1 MYIMTFSFELSA
13 YTIILLSASFI
24 SALYMVTFYR
34 HFIMRTFRLKKIQD
48 SVVVQKE
55 NLPDVSVV
63 VYCRDNA
70 EQLRNLLRS
79 LLTQDY
85 PTRYE
90 VIVVNDGSSED
101 TKDVVNMFSTK
112 HRNLYI
118 TFIPPQA
125 HNLSHRKLA
134 VTLGVKA
141 ARYDYVIFTN
151 ADAVIDSSE
160 WLWRIAE
167 PFSKGKDI
175 VIGHASCVTG
185 LDKKPGALMRRFDL
199 LAEAAAYLGSACG
212 KNPYRCNNYN
222 MGYLKELFFKNKGFS
237 KSLNLHNGD
246 DDIFLS
252 EIATADNTA
261 VVLST
266 RSQVRCDFY
275 NPKKIHRDMKT
286 SHMFTSR
293 FTSKKAG
300 MMMSSG
306 SWCAWIWLLT
316 TIAAVILSYPNIF
329 VIAIVA
335 LISLILWVIMSLS
348 WLKLSH
354 ALNERINPWAV
365 IFLSLYRPFY
375 NLYFK
380 MRSRF
385 GSYKNYT
392 WM

>member
-1 MYIMTFSFELSA
+1 MTFSFELSTH
-13 YTIILLSASFI
+13 TIILLSASFTA
-24 SALYMVTFYR
+24 ALYLVTFYR

-48 SVVVQKE
+48 SAIVQKE
-55 NLPDVSVV
+55 KLPDISIIA
-63 VYCRDNA
+63 YCRDNA

-79 LLTQDY
+79 LLVQDY
-85 PTRYE
+85 PAQFE
-90 VIVVNDGSSED
+90 IIVINDGCSED
-101 TKDVVNMFSTK
+101 TKDVVNLFSTK
-112 HRNLYI
+112 HHNLYV

-151 ADAVIDSSE
+151 ADAVVGSTE
-160 WLWRIAE
+160 WLCRIAE

-175 VIGHASCVTG
+175 VIGHASCITG
-185 LDKKPGALMRRFDL
+185 LDKKTGAMMRRFDL
-199 LAEAAAYLGSACG
+199 LAEAAAYLGSACR
-212 KNPYRCNNYN
+212 KRPYRCNNYN
-222 MGYLKELFFKNKGFS
+222 MGYRKELFFKNKGFS

-252 EIATADNTA
+252 EIATPDNTA
-261 VVLST
+261 VVVST
-266 RSQVRCDFY
+266 PSQIRCDFY

-286 SHMFTSR
+286 SHMFTRR

-300 MMMSSG
+300 LMMASG
-306 SWCAWIWLLT
+306 SWCAWIWLLS
-316 TIAAVILSYPNIF
+316 TIAAITLSCPNMFATI
-329 VIAIVA
+329 IATV
-335 LISLILWVIMSLS
+335 ISLSLWIIMSLS

-354 ALNERINPWAV
+354 TLNERINPWLV
-365 IFLSLYRPFY
+365 VFFSLYRPFY

-385 GSYKNYT
+385 GSNKNYT